1 MCLNNQ
7 VCKDEKESRE
17 KSSAREISSA
27 PKAEEVTP
35 DFECNVAPVHEEKLR
50 MGAKS
55 DFSGND
61 IGDDFVCYSKSSD
74 EKAIPDVP
82 QWLTEEYKLVFISA
96 LFFSFTVR
104 ELLFLNFISEAS
116 RVKNLHDIT
125 CSCAHFLVIKT
136 YSIR

>member
-17 KSSAREISSA
+17 KCSAREKSSA
-27 PKAEEVTP
+27 AKAEEVTP

-55 DFSGND
+55 DFSGNE

-74 EKAIPDVP
+74 EKAMPDVP
-82 QWLTEEYKLVFISA
+82 QWLTEEHKLVFISA

-116 RVKNLHDIT
+116 RVKNSYDT
-125 CSCAHFLVIKT
+125 TRSCAHFLVIKT

>member
-7 VCKDEKESRE
+7 VCKDKKESRE
-17 KSSAREISSA
+17 KSSSRAKSSA
-27 PKAEEVTP
+27 AKAEEVTP
-35 DFECNVAPVHEEKLR
+35 DFECNDAPVHEEKR

-55 DFSGND
+55 DFND
-61 IGDDFVCYSKSSD
+61 NEIGDDFVCYSKSFD
-74 EKAIPDVP
+74 EEAMPNVP

-96 LFFSFTVR
+96 LFSSFTVH
-104 ELLFLNFISEAS
+104 ELLSLNFISEARS
-116 RVKNLHDIT
+116 VKDLHDTT

>member
-35 DFECNVAPVHEEKLR
+35 DFECNIAPVHEEKLH

-55 DFSGND
+55 DFSGNE
-61 IGDDFVCYSKSSD
+61 IGDDFVCYSKSFD
-74 EKAIPDVP
+74 EEAMPNVP

-96 LFFSFTVR
+96 LFIFF
-104 ELLFLNFISEAS
+104 
-116 RVKNLHDIT
+116 
-125 CSCAHFLVIKT
+125 
-136 YSIR
+136 YSP

>member
-17 KSSAREISSA
+17 ESSAREISSA
-27 PKAEEVTP
+27 AKAEEVTP
-35 DFECNVAPVHEEKLR
+35 DFECNDAPVHEEKR

-55 DFSGND
+55 DFNGNE
-61 IGDDFVCYSKSSD
+61 IGDDFVCYSKSFD
-74 EKAIPDVP
+74 EEAMPNVP

-96 LFFSFTVR
+96 LFSSFTVR
-104 ELLFLNFISEAS
+104 DLLSPNFISEAS
-116 RVKNLHDIT
+116 RVKNSHDTT

-136 YSIR
+136 YSIC